1 MPERLYYFYIETY
14 DRMAEPDLSE
24 HCITFPHTFLYYLPV
39 PEELLPVNDGLLV
52 DVFIEF
58 DRVNV
63 LFDR

>member
-1 MPERLYYFYIETY
+1 
-14 DRMAEPDLSE
+14 MAEPDLSE
-24 HCITFPHTFLYYLPV
+24 HCITFPHTFFYYLPV